1 MNKNAI
7 KFIKSLNLK
16 ENEYDNKKDE
26 ICLSDFFCCGINSC
40 FNDYF
45 DILIDF
51 TLINSK
57 TFNAWIKLLIR
68 NLKKEIS
75 DDINNNIEKNYN
87 YKTLPLNEVKD
98 EIKENKEKIIK
109 SDNKI
114 DINDVKG
121 NDEIKDKYLFFMK
134 ECDNEKYYNET

>member
-1 MNKNAI
+1 M
-7 KFIKSLNLK
+7 
-16 ENEYDNKKDE
+16 
-26 ICLSDFFCCGINSC
+26 
-40 FNDYF
+40 
-45 DILIDF
+45 
-51 TLINSK
+51 INSK

-68 NLKKEIS
+68 NLKKKIS

-87 YKTLPLNEVKD
+87 YKTLPLNEVED

-121 NDEIKDKYLFFMK
+121 NDEIKDNIYFLWKSVIMKNIIMKLNKIQKNKKYIQYIIL
-134 ECDNEKYYNET
+134 E

>member
-1 MNKNAI
+1 M
-7 KFIKSLNLK
+7 
-16 ENEYDNKKDE
+16 
-26 ICLSDFFCCGINSC
+26 
-40 FNDYF
+40 
-45 DILIDF
+45 
-51 TLINSK
+51 INSK
-57 TFNAWIKLLIR
+57 TFSVWIKLVIR

-87 YKTLPLNEVKD
+87 YKTLPLNEVED

-121 NDEIKDKYLFFMK
+121 NDEIKDKYIFFMK

>member
-1 MNKNAI
+1 MNMII
-7 KFIKSLNLK
+7 KMMKFALVI
-16 ENEYDNKKDE
+16 
-26 ICLSDFFCCGINSC
+26 FFCGINSC

-57 TFNAWIKLLIR
+57 TFNVWIKLLIR

-114 DINDVKG
+114 DINDAKG